1 MQVGLRQTSGPVLER
16 SGDLAALLPDPPPAR
31 RLEEGRTADWLVIG
45 AGFAGL
51 AAAKR
56 LSQLRP
62 EDSVVLLEAL
72 RVAEG
77 PAGRN
82 SGFMIDLPHH
92 LQSSDYSGDHD
103 QREIRQNRFAIDYA
117 KSLVGEF
124 ELGGFTS
131 GVGRINAATD
141 AAGTRALA
149 AYARHLDTLDEPY
162 TRLDAEALKE
172 ITGTDYY
179 RDGIHMPGC
188 LLIQPA
194 GYIRGVAAG
203 LSERV
208 HLFEN
213 SPVTEI
219 RTGSSNQVRT
229 PAGSVEAKK
238 VILTVNGHL
247 ESFGFSRGRLMHL
260 FLYGSMTRELT
271 AAELQQLGGRQ
282 EWGITPA
289 HAMGSTLRRLREN
302 RIVVRNHITYN
313 PALEHGDGQMQRALE
328 RHRESFDRRFPML
341 AGAEMEYQWS
351 GALCLSLNSVPVFGE
366 IEKGVYAAC
375 CQNGLGATKGTLHG
389 VLIAD
394 HAMGDNHDMVREIL
408 DLDDPKRLYPE
419 PFMGLGAR
427 TRLWWGQRQAGL
439 DL

>member
-1 MQVGLRQTSGPVLER
+1 MV
-16 SGDLAALLPDPPPAR
+16 
-31 RLEEGRTADWLVIG
+31 ADWAIVG
-45 AGFAGL
+45 AGFTGL
-51 AAAKR
+51 SAAHRIATR
-56 LSQLRP
+56 NP
-62 EDSVVLLEAL
+62 GDTVVVLDAQPLGWGA
-72 RVAEG
+72 
-77 PAGRN
+77 AGRN
-82 SGFMIDLPHH
+82 SGFMIDLPHN

-103 QREIRQNRFAIDYA
+103 LREIRQNRFAIDYA
-117 KSLVGEF
+117 KSLVNEF
-124 ELGGFTS
+124 GLGGFTS

-149 AYARHLDTLDEPY
+149 AYARHLDALGEPY

-172 ITGTDYY
+172 ITGIGYY
-179 RDGIHMPGC
+179 RDGVHMPGC

-203 LSERV
+203 LADRV

-229 PAGSVEAKK
+229 PAGSVEAKN

-271 AAELQQLGGRQ
+271 AAELQQLGGRR

-289 HAMGSTLRRLREN
+289 HAMGSTLRRIREN

-313 PALEHGDGQMQRALE
+313 PALEHDDGQMQRARD
-328 RHRESFDRRFPML
+328 RHLESFARRFPML
-341 AGAEMEYQWS
+341 SDVQMEYQWS

-366 IEKGVYAAC
+366 IEKGIYAAC

-389 VLIAD
+389 VLLAD

-408 DLDDPKRLYPE
+408 ELEDPRRLYPE

>member
-1 MQVGLRQTSGPVLER
+1 MV
-16 SGDLAALLPDPPPAR
+16 
-31 RLEEGRTADWLVIG
+31 ADWVIVG
-45 AGFAGL
+45 AGFTGL
-51 AAAKR
+51 SAAHRIATR
-56 LSQLRP
+56 NP
-62 EDSVVLLEAL
+62 DDTVVVLDAQP
-72 RVAEG
+72 VGWGA
-77 PAGRN
+77 AGRN

-103 QREIRQNRFAIDYA
+103 QLEIRQNRFAIDYA
-117 KSLVGEF
+117 KALADEF
-124 ELGGFTS
+124 DLGGFTS

-141 AAGTRALA
+141 AAGTQALA
-149 AYARHLDTLDEPY
+149 TYARHLSALGEPY
-162 TRLDAEALKE
+162 TQLDADSLQE
-172 ITGTDYY
+172 ITGIGYY

-203 LSERV
+203 LADRV

-213 SPVTEI
+213 SPVQEI

-229 PAGSVEAKK
+229 PKGSVEAKN

-247 ESFGFSRGRLMHL
+247 ESFGYSRGRLMHL

-271 AAELQQLGGRQ
+271 PAEIKQLGGHK

-289 HAMGSTLRRLREN
+289 HPMGSTIRRLREN

-313 PALEHGDGQMQRALE
+313 PELEHDDAQMQRAVE

-341 AGAEMEYQWS
+341 GSVEMEYQWS

-366 IEKGVYAAC
+366 IERGIYAAC

-394 HAMGDNHDMVREIL
+394 HAMGENHDMVREIL
-408 DLDDPKRLYPE
+408 DLEDPRRLYPE